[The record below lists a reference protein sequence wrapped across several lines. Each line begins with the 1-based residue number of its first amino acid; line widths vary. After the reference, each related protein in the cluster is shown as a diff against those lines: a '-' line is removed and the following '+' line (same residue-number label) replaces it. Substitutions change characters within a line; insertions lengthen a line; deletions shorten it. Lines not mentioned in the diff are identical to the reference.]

1 MHNRGASERRTN
13 MPKTPD
19 YFAGKSIII
28 TGAASGIG
36 RATALIFARERA
48 NVVCADINEKGARET
63 AAAVNSKGSQALA
76 LKVDVTERSEVN
88 AMAERTVAAFGH
100 IHFLFN
106 SAGAAIR
113 RAKFLEIDDALM
125 EKTFALNVNGTFY
138 AMQALLP
145 HFLANKSGV
154 IVNMASM
161 AHRRGAPGSSI
172 HYAAAK
178 GAVVTMTMGVAREF
192 AARGIRAI
200 SISPGPIKTPFQD
213 AAQSSPELI
222 RQFLAD
228 VPMGRFGEPDEI
240 GELVLF
246 LCSDA
251 CPFMTADTVYVN
263 GGGGWR

>member
-1 MHNRGASERRTN
+1 

-19 YFAGKSIII
+19 YFAGKTIII

-48 NVVCADINEKGARET
+48 NVVCADLNENGARET
-63 AAAVNSKGSQALA
+63 AAQVNGEGSQALA
-76 LKVDVTERSEVN
+76 IKVDVTARKQVDEMVK
-88 AMAERTVAAFGH
+88 RTVDAFGSVQ
-100 IHFLFN
+100 FLFN

-113 RAKFLEIDDALM
+113 RAKFLEIDDALI
-125 EKTFALNVNGTFY
+125 EKTFDLNVKGTLY
-138 AMQALLP
+138 GMQAVLP
-145 HFLANKSGV
+145 HMLKNKQGV

-161 AHRRGAPGSSI
+161 AHRRGGPGSSV

-178 GAVVTMTMGVAREF
+178 GAVVSMTMGVAREY
-192 AARGIRAI
+192 ATQGIRAL

-222 RQFLAD
+222 QQFLAD
-228 VPMGRFGEPDEI
+228 IPMKRFGEPEEI

-246 LCSDA
+246 MCSDA

>member
-1 MHNRGASERRTN
+1 

-19 YFAGKSIII
+19 YFAGKTIVI

-36 RATALIFARERA
+36 RASALIFAREGA
-48 NVVCADINEKGARET
+48 NVVCADINEKGARE
-63 AAAVNSKGSQALA
+63 AAAEVDGQALA
-76 LKVDVTERSEVN
+76 LKVDVTQRGEVN
-88 AMAERTVAAFGH
+88 DMAERALAAFGRV
-100 IHFLFN
+100 HFLFN

-192 AARGIRAI
+192 AASGIRAI

-222 RQFLAD
+222 KQFLAD
-228 VPMGRFGEPDEI
+228 VPMGRFGTPEEI

>member
-1 MHNRGASERRTN
+1 MVART
-13 MPKTPD
+13 
-19 YFAGKSIII
+19 I
-28 TGAASGIG
+28 
-36 RATALIFARERA
+36 
-48 NVVCADINEKGARET
+48 
-63 AAAVNSKGSQALA
+63 
-76 LKVDVTERSEVN
+76 
-88 AMAERTVAAFGH
+88 AAFGGVQ
-100 IHFLFN
+100 FLFN

-125 EKTFALNVNGTFY
+125 DKTFALNVNGTLY
-138 AMQALLP
+138 AMQAVLP
-145 HFLANKSGV
+145 HMLANISGV

-161 AHRRGAPGSSI
+161 AHRRGGPGSSI

-178 GAVVTMTMGVAREF
+178 GAVVSMTLGVAREF
-192 AARGIRAI
+192 ATQGIRAL

-222 RQFLAD
+222 KGFLD
-228 VPMGRFGEPDEI
+228 DIPMQRFGEPEEI

-251 CPFMTADTVYVN
+251 CGFMTADTVYVN